1 MVQLLKQKKQVVNVL
16 AVFAIATF
24 SLHLLTLFILIL
36 QGLTIRQLSLQKT
49 PTFVQLIDGKPINTT
64 NNLVREPQAIRQF
77 VSQTMVSMFNW
88 SGNLPPQS
96 IEEVSKPQPD
106 SGILIKTPSRGVK
119 RVATSSWLA
128 SFAFAED
135 FRKGFLSQ
143 IADMTPPEVFSDRAE
158 RKILTRLAIAQIY
171 PPEKIAPDKW
181 RVGVVANLI
190 QTKGSDN
197 RKIITPFNKDVI
209 VQIIDS
215 FKHPLP
221 QQITDLQQ
229 AIYSV
234 RTDGLEIYEI
244 RDLCLTDE
252 YDKTAEQRWQR
263 CKIEL

>member
-36 QGLTIRQLSLQKT
+36 QGLTVRQLSLQKP
-49 PTFVQLIDGKPINTT
+49 PTFVQLVNGKPV
-64 NNLVREPQAIRQF
+64 NNIDPLAREPQAIRQF
-77 VSQTMVSMFNW
+77 VSKTMVSMFNW
-88 SGNLPPQS
+88 SGNLPPQT
-96 IEEVSKPQPD
+96 IEQVSKPLSD
-106 SGILIKTPSRGVK
+106 SGILIKTPSGGVK

-143 IADMTPPEVFSDRAE
+143 IAEMTPPEVFSDKTE
-158 RKILTRLAIAQIY
+158 RKMSAKLEITQIY

-181 RVGVVANLI
+181 RVGIVANLI
-190 QTKGSDN
+190 QTKGRDN
-197 RKIITPFNKDVI
+197 RKLIIPFNKDVI
-209 VQIIDS
+209 VQAIDS
-215 FKHPLP
+215 FTHPLK

-234 RTDGLEIYEI
+234 RSDKLEIYEI

-252 YDKTAEQRWQR
+252 YDKTAQQRWRR
-263 CKIEL
+263 CKLKF

>member
-16 AVFAIATF
+16 ALFAIATF
-24 SLHLLTLFILIL
+24 SLHLLTLFILIV
-36 QGLTIRQLSLQKT
+36 QGLTIRQLSLQKS
-49 PTFVQLIDGKPINTT
+49 PTFVQLIDGKPVNTID
-64 NNLVREPQAIRQF
+64 NLAREPQAIRQF
-77 VSQTMVSMFNW
+77 VSKTMVSMFNW

-96 IEEVSKPQPD
+96 IEQVSKPQAD
-106 SGILIKTPSRGVK
+106 SGVLIKTPSGGVK
-119 RVATSSWLA
+119 KVATSSWLA
-128 SFAFAED
+128 SFALGED

-143 IADMTPPEVFSDRAE
+143 IADMTPPEIFSDSPE
-158 RKILTRLAIAQIY
+158 RKMSTKLAIAQIY

-181 RVGVVANLI
+181 RVGLVANLI
-190 QTKGSDN
+190 QTKGTDN
-197 RKIITPFNKDVI
+197 RKVIIPFNKDVI
-209 VQIIDS
+209 VQAIDS

-234 RTDGLEIYEI
+234 RADNLEIYEI

-263 CKIEL
+263 CKIKF